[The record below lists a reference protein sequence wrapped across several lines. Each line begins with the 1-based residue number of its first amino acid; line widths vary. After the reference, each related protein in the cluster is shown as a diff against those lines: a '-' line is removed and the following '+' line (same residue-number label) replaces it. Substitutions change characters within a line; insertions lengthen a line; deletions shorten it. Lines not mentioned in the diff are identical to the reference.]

1 MNGQTQPQ
9 KPNAAGIRAQT
20 VKAAAGFPTRGSAGY
35 LARRAPASSA
45 KGPGLGGVGAG
56 GHDAFLHGSH
66 GWLPPQTATPRPP
79 RGRRPLRRPT
89 RSGTAGKTLPP
100 GTPAGTRARG
110 FQPQPRRAAGL
121 RRAAARFL
129 ALSLATVFALAA
141 DAGPETIAALRER
154 ILAHV
159 TQPRFARAYWGLHV
173 VSLETGRVLF
183 TANADKWFVPASTAK
198 LFTAALALDV
208 LGPDFRIRTSVY
220 ADARPDAAGTLA
232 GDLRLFGRGA
242 PDFHVAAAGGD
253 WDRALAP
260 LVEAAVRAGVKHVQ
274 GGLLA
279 DASFFR
285 GPAVGSGW
293 EHDDLGWYY
302 AAEVSAL
309 SVNNNALEVVARPAA
324 RPGLPAEVFLYPS
337 TPYLSVSNRLL
348 TVAAGGPRRVVFH
361 RDPQANVVHVRG
373 TLPVDGQAASQAVS
387 VRRPALWLGEEFKRA
402 LQRRGVTVRGRVRV
416 VEAPPEASS
425 PPSTNRW
432 VELGA
437 CESAPLRELLPA
449 MLKPSQNLHAQLWLL
464 QAGAAGRAEPEETSE
479 QAGLRALAAFL
490 QRAGIAVGEARLEEG
505 SGLSRHN
512 AVTPRALVR
521 LLEFMARHPHAAVFR
536 EALPVAGVD
545 GTLRLRLRGTP
556 AEGKVRA
563 KTGSLD
569 LVHALAGHV
578 TSAAGEPLVFAL
590 LLNQYAGGALDR
602 PARAELDDVVVW
614 LAGLRQHSRAPGE

>member
-1 MNGQTQPQ
+1 M
-9 KPNAAGIRAQT
+9 
-20 VKAAAGFPTRGSAGY
+20 
-35 LARRAPASSA
+35 
-45 KGPGLGGVGAG
+45 
-56 GHDAFLHGSH
+56 
-66 GWLPPQTATPRPP
+66 
-79 RGRRPLRRPT
+79 
-89 RSGTAGKTLPP
+89 
-100 GTPAGTRARG
+100 
-110 FQPQPRRAAGL
+110 PRRAATWL
-121 RRAAARFL
+121 V
-129 ALSLATVFALAA
+129 ALSLAAFFAPAA
-141 DAGPETIAALRER
+141 ENGPETVATLRER
-154 ILAHV
+154 IFTHV
-159 TQPRFARAYWGLHV
+159 SQPRFARAYWGIHV

-198 LFTAALALDV
+198 LFTAALVLDV
-208 LGPDFRIRTSVY
+208 LGPDFRVRTSVY

-232 GDLRLFGRGA
+232 GDLRLFGRGD
-242 PDFHVAAAGGD
+242 PGFNVAAAGGD

-260 LVEAAVRAGVKHVQ
+260 LVEAVVRAGVRQVR

-285 GPAVGSGW
+285 GPAIGSGW
-293 EHDDLGWYY
+293 EQADLGWYY

-309 SVNNNALEVVARPAA
+309 SMNNNAVEVVARPAA

-337 TPYLSVSNRLL
+337 THYVSVSNRLL
-348 TVAAGGPRRVVFH
+348 TVAAGSPRRVVLH
-361 RDPQANVVHVRG
+361 RDPQANVVHARG
-373 TLPVDGQAASQAVS
+373 TLPVGGRVASQAVA
-387 VRRPALWLGEEFKRA
+387 VRRPALWFGEEFKRA

-416 VEAPPEASS
+416 VDAAPESLTS
-425 PPSTNRW
+425 PLTNRG

-464 QAGAAGRAEPEETSE
+464 QAGAAGPVEPDETSE

-490 QRAGIAVGEARLEEG
+490 QRAGIAAGEVHLEEG

-556 AEGKVRA
+556 AEGNLRA

-569 LVHALAGHV
+569 LVHTLAGQV
-578 TSAAGEPLVFAL
+578 TSTAGEPLVFAL
-590 LLNQYAGGALDR
+590 LLNQYAGGAPDR
-602 PARAELDDVVVW
+602 PARSELDDVAVW
-614 LAGLRQHSRAPGE
+614 LAGLRQHSRESGE